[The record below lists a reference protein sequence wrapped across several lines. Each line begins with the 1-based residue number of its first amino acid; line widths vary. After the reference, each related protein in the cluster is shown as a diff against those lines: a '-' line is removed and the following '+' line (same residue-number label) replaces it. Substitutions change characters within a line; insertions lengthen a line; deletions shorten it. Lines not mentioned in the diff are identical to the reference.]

1 VRRGLLVLAL
11 FLAGPGTASAATQI
25 TFDSKPG
32 TPRYGA
38 TVTFRGVVT
47 SGGSPVGGQHVDL
60 LANTGSGW
68 ALLGSTT
75 TAANGTYAFAMRAT
89 TPGSYAA
96 QTPGATSAAVA
107 LTIRPR
113 LGTHFTGLPYPGSP
127 YHLRGHLRP
136 ARAGKLSLRVGTRI
150 WAVKVGPRGGFR
162 ARLPTREPGSFRA
175 VLRLAPRAGFE
186 RVRRKRDFHIRAPAL
201 GLGSSGRAVLALE
214 RRLRDLHYA
223 INYVNEL
230 YGATTYEAVLAFQKV
245 HRMSRT
251 GKVNLAFWRKFG
263 RAHVPRAR
271 IDSGSYIDVDKTRQV
286 LFEVRRGKVV
296 RVMHVSTGATGNT
309 PVGRWHVYLKTPGLL
324 ASGMYYSM
332 FFVGAFAI
340 HGYHSVPPWPASH
353 GCVRIPMWLA
363 PGLFSRWPLGTTVY
377 IHYS

>member
-1 VRRGLLVLAL
+1 VLAL
-11 FLAGPGTASAATQI
+11 FLAGPGTASAAAQI
-25 TFDSKPG
+25 TFGSAPD

-47 SGGSPVGGQHVDL
+47 SGGSPAGGQHVDL
-60 LANTGSGW
+60 LADTGSGW

-75 TAANGTYAFAMRAT
+75 TAANGTYAFAMPAT
-89 TPGSYAA
+89 APGSYAA
-96 QTPGATSAAVA
+96 QTAGATSAAVV

-113 LGTHFTGLPYPGSP
+113 LGARFKGLPYPGSP
-127 YHLRGHLRP
+127 YYLRGRLRP

-150 WAVKVGPRGGFR
+150 RSVKVGPRGGFR
-162 ARLPTREPGSFRA
+162 ARLPTRDPGSFRA
-175 VLRLAPRAGFE
+175 TLRLAPTAGFE
-186 RVRRKRDFHIRAPAL
+186 RVRRQRDFHIRAPAL
-201 GLGSSGRAVLALE
+201 EFGSSRRAVLALE
-214 RRLRDLHYA
+214 RRLRHLHYA
-223 INYVNEL
+223 IRYVNKF
-230 YGATTYEAVLAFQKV
+230 YGAATYEAVLAFQKV
-245 HRMSRT
+245 HRMNRT

-271 IDSGSYIDVDKTRQV
+271 IDTGSYIDVDKTRQV

-296 RVMHVSTGATGNT
+296 RVVHVSTGATGNT

-340 HGYHSVPPWPASH
+340 HGYHSVPSWPASH

-363 PGLFSRWPLGTTVY
+363 PALFSRWPLGTTVY

>member
-1 VRRGLLVLAL
+1 MRRGLLVLAL

-25 TFDSKPG
+25 TFAGAPA

-38 TVTFRGVVT
+38 MVTFSGAVT
-47 SGGSPVGGQHVDL
+47 SGGSPAGGQQVDL
-60 LANTGSGW
+60 LADTGSGW
-68 ALLGSTT
+68 VLLGSTA
-75 TAANGTYAFAMRAT
+75 TAADGTYAFAMRAT
-89 TPGSYAA
+89 APGSYAA
-96 QTPGATSAAVA
+96 QTSGATSAAVV

-113 LGTHFTGLPYPGSP
+113 LGTRFSGLPYPGSP
-127 YHLRGHLRP
+127 YYLRGRLRP
-136 ARAGKLSLRVGTRI
+136 ARAGTLSLRVGTHV
-150 WAVKVGPRGGFR
+150 WPVKVGPKGGFR
-162 ARLPTREPGSFRA
+162 ARLPTRNPGSFTA
-175 VLRLAPRAGFE
+175 TLRLGPATGFE
-186 RVRRKRDFHIRAPAL
+186 RVRRRRDFRIRAPAL
-201 GLGSSGRAVLALE
+201 ELGSSGRAVLALE
-214 RRLRDLHYA
+214 RRLRGLHYA
-223 INYVNEL
+223 INHVNEF

-271 IDSGSYIDVDKTRQV
+271 IDRGSYIEVDKTRQV

-363 PGLFSRWPLGTTVY
+363 PGLFSRWPLGTTVR